1 MLPIVLISVLS
12 LLLLSMA
19 NSVQGIIVTFERSK
33 NLLLYTFYTCTHTR
47 KWANEGGK
55 HFAKIHGN
63 NDSFH
68 DFYDALMNF
77 IVMAFNVELQAPSIA
92 LTSNS
97 II

>member
-1 MLPIVLISVLS
+1 MS
-12 LLLLSMA
+12 LLNVPKIFS
-19 NSVQGIIVTFERSK
+19 
-33 NLLLYTFYTCTHTR
+33 YTHFTHARTHVNGQM
-47 KWANEGGK
+47 KGEK